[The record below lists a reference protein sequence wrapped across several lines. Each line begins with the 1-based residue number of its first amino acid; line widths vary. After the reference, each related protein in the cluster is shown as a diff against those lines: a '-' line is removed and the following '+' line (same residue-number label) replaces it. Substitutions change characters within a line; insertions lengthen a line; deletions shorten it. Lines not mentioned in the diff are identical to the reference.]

1 MENRPTTMGK
11 IVPTT
16 MERNVLQPIDGDKI
30 FTLMEAVPIS
40 MDKIVKNYHGE
51 VCGTSIWYKLNTY
64 SDGNWTNYHG
74 EGFVSYIEEDSTTS

>member
-51 VCGTSIWYKLNTY
+51 VCGTSI
-64 SDGNWTNYHG
+64 
-74 EGFVSYIEEDSTTS
+74 